1 MKTIPLEEALKL
13 ASKRPLHASKDTI
26 HEKTGIAISQCFQRG
41 TETPDP
47 NVNAAL
53 LAHFYN
59 HGPELVDALA
69 RLVNEA
75 AEANRLQHA
84 GIEVPPEVWS
94 DLYQSEQA
102 ARSLLSKASTVQM
115 P

>member
-1 MKTIPLEEALKL
+1 MKTMPLEEALKL

-59 HGPELVDALA
+59 HGPELVQTVANLERALSA
-69 RLVNEA
+69 LLAILGQKPEINQTV
-75 AEANRLQHA
+75 AE
-84 GIEVPPEVWS
+84 
-94 DLYQSEQA
+94 
-102 ARSLLSKASTVQM
+102 ARSLLAKASTVQM